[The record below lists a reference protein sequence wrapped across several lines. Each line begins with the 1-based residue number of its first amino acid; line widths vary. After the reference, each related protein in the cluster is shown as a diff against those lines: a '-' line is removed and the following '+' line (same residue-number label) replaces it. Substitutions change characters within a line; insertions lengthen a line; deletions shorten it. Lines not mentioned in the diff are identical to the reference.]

1 MYFCTSSFL
10 YMVGEGEEYT
20 NIKQK
25 FTTLSSLYLLIMQS
39 KKWIFSDPNTLEV
52 IID

>member
-10 YMVGEGEEYT
+10 YRVREGEEYT

-25 FTTLSSLYLLIMQS
+25 FTTLSLSVNYAKQEVN
-39 KKWIFSDPNTLEV
+39 IFWSQPLEV
-52 IID
+52 ITA